1 MLRFVLFACV
11 LDCDSICVVANGAMF
26 LVRSFSCAL
35 FCFKEIITMSENEV
49 YRIRITADVTITKEN
64 SNANESSTKQTHQT
78 QWPSSTIIHTE
89 ELPEF
94 DHTHP
99 YILLVKKL
107 KEGKIS
113 RDDFDDFINNYDFE

>member
-1 MLRFVLFACV
+1 
-11 LDCDSICVVANGAMF
+11 
-26 LVRSFSCAL
+26 
-35 FCFKEIITMSENEV
+35 MSENEV
-49 YRIRITADVTITKEN
+49 YRIKITADITITKEN
-64 SNANESSTKQTHQT
+64 SNANESSTKQTHES
-78 QWPSSTIIHTE
+78 QWPSSTFLHTE

-113 RDDFDDFINNYDFE
+113 REDFDNYINNYDFE